1 MTTSFHLP
9 RRYRPTRSRY
19 AFHAAHASGRVARA
33 AFALLGALL
42 LAACNPTLNWRET
55 RIKDT
60 GLVVLLPCKPDEG
73 ARVVPLGGLDVSLH
87 MTGCDAGGATFAVA
101 HARIASASAAPDVL
115 AQWRKATLSNMGA
128 VSSRDVPLGDTS
140 GRTPGGTASGPL
152 IGSAASSG
160 TASSGSSALTLVTAQ
175 GRRKDGG
182 AVAMQG
188 AWFAK
193 DAQVFHAVVYAE
205 RISPEVT
212 EAFFSGLRFQ

>member
-1 MTTSFHLP
+1 M
-9 RRYRPTRSRY
+9 
-19 AFHAAHASGRVARA
+19 VIV
-33 AFALLGALL
+33 LGPVL
-42 LAACNPTLNWRET
+42 LAACNPAMNWRET

-60 GLVVLLPCKPDEG
+60 ALVAMLPCKPDAG
-73 ARVVPLGGLDVSLH
+73 ARVVPLGGRNVSLH

-101 HARIASASAAPDVL
+101 HAIIDQASAAPAVL
-115 AQWRKATLSNMGA
+115 AQWRTATLANMGA
-128 VSSRDVPLGDTS
+128 VSSRDVPLGARFSSTS
-140 GRTPGGTASGPL
+140 SGTSNG
-152 IGSAASSG
+152 ASSG
-160 TASSGSSALTLVTAQ
+160 TSSGGGVGTPSAGSTALMLVTAQ
-175 GRRKDGG
+175 GRRKDGS